1 MATLQAR
8 SHGRKRRSHLP
19 CQAPH
24 LAAAC
29 GLLPAWPRRSG
40 HLVWASESRDQNQSL
55 PTSTA
60 ISLPFT
66 PPLGPATA
74 SLALAR
80 AHVCVH
86 GRAAPLLAAPFSSEE
101 RGPSRGDSVLPPRPY
116 SNENSPSTPSTSLS
130 LASRPQVPGAA
141 VNSAPSASPLL
152 QAPTGAASLP
162 RRINRQGLCLL

>member
-1 MATLQAR
+1 MATLQ
-8 SHGRKRRSHLP
+8 P
-19 CQAPH
+19 PAPQVPR

-29 GLLPAWPRRSG
+29 GLLPARPRRLG
-40 HLVWASESRDQNQSL
+40 HLVWASESREQNQSL

-60 ISLPFT
+60 ISLPLT
-66 PPLGPATA
+66 PLPGPATA

-86 GRAAPLLAAPFSSEE
+86 GRAAPLLAPPFSSEE
-101 RGPSRGDSVLPPRPY
+101 RGPGRGDSVLPPRPY

-141 VNSAPSASPLL
+141 VNSAPSASLLL
-152 QAPTGAASLP
+152 QAPTGAAVP
-162 RRINRQGLCLL
+162 PHRMNHRGLCLL